1 MLTEAQRHELVA
13 LLAAGH
19 SRRAAARLVG
29 CARSTIYRM
38 EARDPEFAQRV
49 ARAEGPGESPQK
61 KQDPRKIFPT
71 LHQPA
76 NWRAAAWVLERLNP
90 EDFGPPRNASNFDL
104 LVEADIFRSFVELVR
119 DEIPRDTC
127 CLLVRQINQL
137 LAQYDAPSIPQ
148 LDEPD
153 PDPVRTGQENEEGG
167 RGQVPAEIARLVAT
181 FDGKPFL
188 VDTPEFLA
196 DRSAS
201 FSQLDVAPINWPEL
215 IESTTESAAE
225 TYAAVFDSPP
235 QTDQTGRVGRAAPK
249 NKRKRRR
256 PVFHDAQLNPADDP
270 ASPTILHAEPSPWDD
285 LIPSTTTSPA
295 EIFAAVFASAR
306 PKTGQT
312 DQTGRVGRADQ
323 TNNVEPHRA
332 VPPDAPLNTA
342 DDQASP
348 TSRSQDPAGLARILA
363 ALNPKPRQTALA
375 DSPLFPVVRS
385 TRPTSRCPAKEPALR
400 HPSSE
405 PPTYV
410 ASPRPK
416 ALLLIGLAIFE
427 KLNFFGHTRS
437 RGARPTEG
445 TAHGGKPTASIPHH
459 TRGSGDPRNADGTAE
474 GHGAIDIRRI
484 RPGLGGAGHNN
495 WPRGRQKLRTYGD
508 VGHKSCP
515 DWDRIPGQQAAFR
528 HNYCQSRRELK
539 SSYRAGCY
547 CTVRLAWAVK
557 ACEPPLVAKEWVSN
571 PQIFASAAYRK
582 SGNYLPVC
590 YWVAAAG
597 VAPQLCSAQT
607 PRRSRHVRGADGL
620 RHRGVSRHLF
630 SRLPATIGMVST
642 PGQTRPFRGFGPF
655 QIVAQTGIGNDVPIQ
670 QQQAV
675 DGRRKLLAVFRQRH
689 PGRAQF
695 RLDALR
701 QLRADEH

>member
-38 EARDPEFAQRV
+38 EARDPEFAERV
-49 ARAEGPGESPQK
+49 ARAEGPGENPQK

-71 LHQPA
+71 LHQPS

-153 PDPVRTGQENEEGG
+153 PDPVRTDQDNEEGG
-167 RGQVPAEIARLVAT
+167 RGQVPAEIARLVAQ

-201 FSQLDVAPINWPEL
+201 FSQLDVTPINWPEL
-215 IESTTESAAE
+215 IQSTTEYAAE
-225 TYAAVFDSPP
+225 TYATVFASPP
-235 QTDQTGRVGRAAPK
+235 QTAQTGRVGRAAPK

-256 PVFHDAQLNPADDP
+256 PVPHAAHLNPTDDQASPTSPAEIFAAVFASAHSTTGQTDRTGRVGRAAPKNKRKRRRPAPFDAYLNPADDP
-270 ASPTILHAEPSPWDD
+270 ASPTSLAAEPSPWDD

-295 EIFAAVFASAR
+295 EIFAAVFASTRPTTAR
-306 PKTGQT
+306 T

-323 TNNVEPHRA
+323 PNNVGPHRD
-332 VPPDAPLNTA
+332 VFPDAHLNTA

-348 TSRSQDPAGLARILA
+348 TSRSQDPAGLARLLA
-363 ALNPKPRQTALA
+363 TLNPKPRQTALA

-385 TRPTSRCPAKEPALR
+385 PRPTTLSPAEEPALR
-400 HPSSE
+400 HTSSE

-410 ASPRPK
+410 APSRQK
-416 ALLLIGLAIFE
+416 SLLLLALAIFE

-437 RGARPTEG
+437 RGARQTKG
-445 TAHGGKPTASIPHH
+445 TAHEGKPS
-459 TRGSGDPRNADGTAE
+459 
-474 GHGAIDIRRI
+474 
-484 RPGLGGAGHNN
+484 
-495 WPRGRQKLRTYGD
+495 
-508 VGHKSCP
+508 
-515 DWDRIPGQQAAFR
+515 
-528 HNYCQSRRELK
+528 
-539 SSYRAGCY
+539 
-547 CTVRLAWAVK
+547 
-557 ACEPPLVAKEWVSN
+557 
-571 PQIFASAAYRK
+571 
-582 SGNYLPVC
+582 
-590 YWVAAAG
+590 VAAALH
-597 VAPQLCSAQT
+597 ARARSPPRAAQ
-607 PRRSRHVRGADGL
+607 
-620 RHRGVSRHLF
+620 RHRR
-630 SRLPATIGMVST
+630 R
-642 PGQTRPFRGFGPF
+642 FG
-655 QIVAQTGIGNDVPIQ
+655 GIREIEGSGALVTM
-670 QQQAV
+670 
-675 DGRRKLLAVFRQRH
+675 RRDL
-689 PGRAQF
+689 
-695 RLDALR
+695 
-701 QLRADEH
+701 

>member
-29 CARSTIYRM
+29 CARSTIYRV
-38 EARDPEFAQRV
+38 EARDPKFAERV

-153 PDPVRTGQENEEGG
+153 PDPVRADQDNEGEGG
-167 RGQVPAEIARLVAT
+167 RGRVPAEIARLVAQ

-196 DRSAS
+196 DRSTS

-215 IESTTESAAE
+215 IESTTEYAAE
-225 TYAAVFDSPP
+225 TYAAVFASPHR
-235 QTDQTGRVGRAAPK
+235 TAQTGRVGRAAPK

-256 PVFHDAQLNPADDP
+256 NVFPDAHLNTADDQ
-270 ASPTILHAEPSPWDD
+270 ASPTSLDADPIWDD

-306 PKTGQT
+306 PATART

-323 TNNVEPHRA
+323 TNNVGPHRD
-332 VPPDAPLNTA
+332 VPPDAQPTTT

-348 TSRSQDPAGLARILA
+348 TSRTQDPAGLARILA

-375 DSPLFPVVRS
+375 DSPLFPVARS

-410 ASPRPK
+410 SPSRRK
-416 ALLLIGLAIFE
+416 SLLLLELAIFE
-427 KLNFFGHTRS
+427 KLNFFGPTRS
-437 RGARPTEG
+437 RRAHQTKG
-445 TAHGGKPTASIPHH
+445 TAHGGK
-459 TRGSGDPRNADGTAE
+459 
-474 GHGAIDIRRI
+474 
-484 RPGLGGAGHNN
+484 
-495 WPRGRQKLRTYGD
+495 
-508 VGHKSCP
+508 
-515 DWDRIPGQQAAFR
+515 
-528 HNYCQSRRELK
+528 
-539 SSYRAGCY
+539 
-547 CTVRLAWAVK
+547 
-557 ACEPPLVAKEWVSN
+557 
-571 PQIFASAAYRK
+571 SA
-582 SGNYLPVC
+582 
-590 YWVAAAG
+590 VAAALHAR
-597 VAPQLCSAQT
+597 V
-607 PRRSRHVRGADGL
+607 RSPPKAAKWHSEHPLSHEREKKGL
-620 RHRGVSRHLF
+620 SKSSLQKR
-630 SRLPATIGMVST
+630 T
-642 PGQTRPFRGFGPF
+642 
-655 QIVAQTGIGNDVPIQ
+655 
-670 QQQAV
+670 
-675 DGRRKLLAVFRQRH
+675 
-689 PGRAQF
+689 
-695 RLDALR
+695 LR
-701 QLRADEH
+701 

>member
-29 CARSTIYRM
+29 CARSTIYRV
-38 EARDPEFAQRV
+38 EARDPKFAERV

-71 LHQPA
+71 LHQPS

-153 PDPVRTGQENEEGG
+153 PDPVRADQDNEGEGG
-167 RGQVPAEIARLVAT
+167 RGQVPAEIARLVAQ

-215 IESTTESAAE
+215 IESTTEYAAE
-225 TYAAVFDSPP
+225 TYAAVFASP
-235 QTDQTGRVGRAAPK
+235 QRTAQTGRVGRAAPK

-256 PVFHDAQLNPADDP
+256 NVFPDAHLNTVDDP
-270 ASPTILHAEPSPWDD
+270 ASPTSLNAEPIWDD

-306 PKTGQT
+306 PTTERTGQTGRVGRAVPKNKRKRRRNDPFDAQLNTTDDQASPTSLDAEPSPWDDLIPSITTSPAEIFAAVFASARPATART

-323 TNNVEPHRA
+323 TNNVGPHRD
-332 VPPDAPLNTA
+332 VPPDAQPTTT

-348 TSRSQDPAGLARILA
+348 TSRTQDPAGLARILA

-410 ASPRPK
+410 ASSRRK
-416 ALLLIGLAIFE
+416 ALLLIKLAIFE
-427 KLNFFGHTRS
+427 KLNFFGPTRS
-437 RGARPTEG
+437 RRARQTKG
-445 TAHGGKPTASIPHH
+445 TAHGGK
-459 TRGSGDPRNADGTAE
+459 
-474 GHGAIDIRRI
+474 
-484 RPGLGGAGHNN
+484 
-495 WPRGRQKLRTYGD
+495 
-508 VGHKSCP
+508 
-515 DWDRIPGQQAAFR
+515 
-528 HNYCQSRRELK
+528 
-539 SSYRAGCY
+539 
-547 CTVRLAWAVK
+547 
-557 ACEPPLVAKEWVSN
+557 
-571 PQIFASAAYRK
+571 SA
-582 SGNYLPVC
+582 
-590 YWVAAAG
+590 VAAALHSR
-597 VAPQLCSAQT
+597 V
-607 PRRSRHVRGADGL
+607 RSPPKATKWHSEHPLSHEREKKGL
-620 RHRGVSRHLF
+620 SKSSLQKR
-630 SRLPATIGMVST
+630 T
-642 PGQTRPFRGFGPF
+642 
-655 QIVAQTGIGNDVPIQ
+655 
-670 QQQAV
+670 
-675 DGRRKLLAVFRQRH
+675 
-689 PGRAQF
+689 
-695 RLDALR
+695 LR
-701 QLRADEH
+701 

>member
-1 MLTEAQRHELVA
+1 
-13 LLAAGH
+13 
-19 SRRAAARLVG
+19 
-29 CARSTIYRM
+29 M

-104 LVEADIFRSFVELVR
+104 LIEADIFRSFVELVR

-153 PDPVRTGQENEEGG
+153 PDPVRADQDNEEGG

-215 IESTTESAAE
+215 IQSTTEYAAE
-225 TYAAVFDSPP
+225 TYAAVFASPP
-235 QTDQTGRVGRAAPK
+235 RTDQTGRVGRAAPK

-256 PVFHDAQLNPADDP
+256 NVFPDAHLNTADDQASPTSLAADPIWDDLIPSTTTSPAEIFAAVFASTRPTTERTDQTGRVGRAAPKNKRKRRRNAPFDAQLNTADDQ
-270 ASPTILHAEPSPWDD
+270 ASPTSLNAEPSPWDD

-295 EIFAAVFASAR
+295 EIFAAVFASAHLTPER
-306 PKTGQT
+306 T

-323 TNNVEPHRA
+323 TNNDERRRDVL
-332 VPPDAPLNTA
+332 PDAQPGTA

-348 TSRSQDPAGLARILA
+348 TSRTQDPAVLARLLA
-363 ALNPKPRQTALA
+363 ALNPKPRQTAA
-375 DSPLFPVVRS
+375 DSPLFPLVRL
-385 TRPTSRCPAKEPALR
+385 TRPTSRCPAEEPALR
-400 HPSSE
+400 HTSSE

-410 ASPRPK
+410 TPSRQK
-416 ALLLIGLAIFE
+416 LLLLLALAIFE

-437 RGARPTEG
+437 RRARKTKR
-445 TAHGGKPTASIPHH
+445 TAHGGKPAIHAALHASARGPPRATA
-459 TRGSGDPRNADGTAE
+459 D
-474 GHGAIDIRRI
+474 RR
-484 RPGLGGAGHNN
+484 RPLFPFAK
-495 WPRGRQKLRTYGD
+495 RGRHVTNPPCRSHL
-508 VGHKSCP
+508 S
-515 DWDRIPGQQAAFR
+515 
-528 HNYCQSRRELK
+528 RELLG
-539 SSYRAGCY
+539 AEPD
-547 CTVRLAWAVK
+547 RLG
-557 ACEPPLVAKEWVSN
+557 
-571 PQIFASAAYRK
+571 R
-582 SGNYLPVC
+582 
-590 YWVAAAG
+590 
-597 VAPQLCSAQT
+597 
-607 PRRSRHVRGADGL
+607 
-620 RHRGVSRHLF
+620 
-630 SRLPATIGMVST
+630 
-642 PGQTRPFRGFGPF
+642 
-655 QIVAQTGIGNDVPIQ
+655 ND
-670 QQQAV
+670 
-675 DGRRKLLAVFRQRH
+675 L
-689 PGRAQF
+689 
-695 RLDALR
+695 
-701 QLRADEH
+701 